1 MQSPMLT
8 ANSANAGAL
17 QPGPVMAWML
27 LIWQHRVLYLMLL
40 PFAALTLTFGLWP
53 IALSILV
60 SFTEN
65 QTALSD
71 AATYVGLEN
80 FQAVIADPEFRHSLS
95 LTLLYTALS
104 VVLNLSL
111 ALALALALSGP
122 TLKRGATFYKLA
134 LFMPV
139 VTPEVATFIV
149 WKWMLNQDFGA
160 VNAALSSLGLPAFAG
175 TTKADSAFIALVI
188 VELWHHVGF
197 YTVVFL
203 TNLQLLDASL
213 DEAARMD
220 GAGRA
225 RRIWSIWIPQ
235 LRPAIA
241 INSLYALISFL
252 KTFTAVIVI
261 TKGGPNFATNFVS
274 YYAYTKFDLAQY
286 GKATAMATILFV
298 IVLALTLLVHLYS
311 ERKDYR

>member
-1 MQSPMLT
+1 MLT
-8 ANSANAGAL
+8 VTSASAGTPPA
-17 QPGPVMAWML
+17 GPVAGWML

-40 PFAALTLTFGLWP
+40 PFAVLTLTFGLWP
-53 IALSILV
+53 IVLSIVV
-60 SFTEN
+60 SFTES

-71 AATYVGLEN
+71 AAKFVGLEN
-80 FQAVIADPEFRHSLS
+80 FRAVAFDPEFHHSLA
-95 LTLLYTALS
+95 LTLLYTAVS
-104 VVLNLSL
+104 VVLNLAL
-111 ALALALALSGP
+111 ALALALALSAR
-122 TLKRGATFYKLA
+122 TFRLGATFYKLA

-160 VNAALSSLGLPAFAG
+160 VNAALASFGLPAFAG
-175 TTKADSAFIALVI
+175 TTKAGGAFLALVV

-197 YTVVFL
+197 YTLVFL

-220 GAGRA
+220 GAGRG

-241 INSLYALISFL
+241 INALYALISFL

-286 GKATAMATILFV
+286 GEATAMATILFI
-298 IVLALTLLVHLYS
+298 IVLALTLLLHLYS